1 MTPRGPSEGVVMSLF
16 DDIAR
21 TDLDDALWR
30 EPHFSYL
37 NRSARSTFVTIRAT
51 LDEWFRHVPVERR
64 NALRQRFRSLNN
76 NQHDSALF
84 ELVLHEMLLRLGCTV
99 VWEPTI
105 GDRSTRPDFLVQT
118 PDGQRFYLEATVV
131 TGKSAEEAA
140 AEARMNEVYD
150 AINRLESP
158 NFFIGVCVFGA
169 PRSPVPAKRLRRF
182 LAARLAELD
191 PDEVNARFNARDPD
205 GLPRWRFEHDGWI
218 VDFFPIPKRDE
229 ARGRPGIRP
238 LAMFYNANV
247 TLDIVEHVRKAVESK
262 ASRYGQL
269 DLPYLI
275 AVNVREAFR
284 EKEFCN
290 ALFGD
295 LTCQFDTASGAMS
308 GTHRPNGAWSG
319 RKHTRVSA
327 VLIADNL
334 HPYRAAQASVAI
346 WHNPWAAR
354 PATGLLPSITHYLP
368 VNGRIQRRD
377 GRTLGDLLNLP
388 AGWPGEDD

>member
-1 MTPRGPSEGVVMSLF
+1 MTLRGPSEGVAMSLF
-16 DDIAR
+16 DEIAR
-21 TDLDDALWR
+21 TDMDDKLWG
-30 EPHFSYL
+30 ESNFSYL
-37 NRSARSTFVTIRAT
+37 NRSARPTFVTIRAT
-51 LDEWFRHVPVERR
+51 LDEWFRRVPAERQK
-64 NALRQRFRSLNN
+64 ALRPRFRSLNN
-76 NQHDSALF
+76 YQHDSALF
-84 ELVLHEMLLRLGCTV
+84 ELVLYEMLLRLGCTV
-99 VWEPTI
+99 VWEPTM

-131 TGKSAEEAA
+131 TGKSAKEAA
-140 AEARMNEVYD
+140 AEARMNDVYD
-150 AINRLESP
+150 ALNSLDSP
-158 NFFIGVCVFGA
+158 NFFIGVRIFGA
-169 PRSPVPAKRLRRF
+169 PRTPVPARRIRSV
-182 LAARLAELD
+182 LASRLAKLD
-191 PDEVNARFNARDPD
+191 PDEVNARFNARGLD

-218 VDFFPIPKRDE
+218 VDFFPIPKRAE

-238 LAMFYNANV
+238 LATYYRADV
-247 TLDIVEHVRKAVESK
+247 TFDIVEHVTKAVESK

-275 AVNVREAFR
+275 AVNVLESFR
-284 EKEFCN
+284 DDHICN

-295 LTCQFDTASGAMS
+295 LTFHVDTASGAMS

-354 PATGLLPSITHYLP
+354 PATGLLLSLTHYLP